1 MMNEIIFYE
10 DKNGNSEI
18 ADYFAKIAHSHQK
31 QDKAIFKKLIHQM
44 EMLEMLGKQLNE
56 PQSKFL
62 KHLVLPLWELR
73 PMPERI
79 FYGSWQG
86 NKFIMLNHYTKKSNS
101 TDPREIRKALRLL
114 EDWYE
119 RNGR

>member
-1 MMNEIIFYE
+1 MNEIIFYE
-10 DKNGNSEI
+10 DKDGNSEI
-18 ADYFAKIAHSHQK
+18 GDYFEKISQSHQK
-31 QDKAIFKKLIHQM
+31 QDQAIFKKLVHQM
-44 EMLEMLGKQLNE
+44 SLLKMLGRQLKE
-56 PQSKFL
+56 PQAKYL

-79 FYGSWQG
+79 FYGTWQG
-86 NKFIMLNHYTKKSNS
+86 NKFILLSHYTKKSNS

-114 EDWYE
+114 ADWYE

>member
-1 MMNEIIFYE
+1 MNEIIFYE
-10 DKNGNSEI
+10 DKDGNSEI
-18 ADYFAKIAHSHQK
+18 GDYFEKISQSHQK
-31 QDKAIFKKLIHQM
+31 QDQAIFKKLVHQM
-44 EMLEMLGKQLNE
+44 SLLKMLGRQLKE
-56 PQSKFL
+56 PQAKYL

-79 FYGSWQG
+79 FYGTWQG
-86 NKFIMLNHYTKKSNS
+86 NKFILLSHYTKKSNL

-114 EDWYE
+114 ADWYE